1 MLELTKEQMEAIQKA
16 ISKKAEESVQ
26 EFDKELDVVVS
37 KLSTEGWTLPAE
49 LNIYAVKTIANTNK
63 LDDINAFLKWFFTTE
78 DFQKTKDM
86 VNGIKASP
94 IKEGLK
100 NLTDQCW
107 QAFQNKLY
115 AVCATS
121 LLSVIEGILSEFSDD
136 KQDVRMMK
144 VCQKKVDTFPSTGS
158 TIQKHVWISYNN
170 FIRNLYQKSDFSADE
185 PETINRHWLL
195 HGRSDFEIDE
205 MDCIRLFN
213 AVQSLC
219 MIVKV
224 EAKEAFTGCSK
235 LAGLA
240 YITKHLDGDTL
251 SFSNNMVIDLT
262 EKDLVQVMPDAKKI
276 IIPKNVK
283 DIEATAFVNT
293 NIKTLKVSKKNKYLA
308 THKRCLYQK
317 KSGELIY
324 VFGKGS
330 TLTLSK
336 KIKKLS
342 EDVVVTKAKLK
353 KLIISHKVKRYNNWK
368 KPFVKN
374 NKKIKIYYRG
384 KRVK

>member
-1 MLELTKEQMEAIQKA
+1 MKMKKILASMFLLFFALCLKANVSNAAEISAMERLDYWDVSKEYTITNQDATYHAYLSKDKKESWIFKADVAKDKKNIRVVIPDKVENAPVVIVGSTSGYEEILAKQNLGSVGIQGPDGSYHLDAEVTLWGDMLEPWHYAGPY
-16 ISKKAEESVQ
+16 KKNIKSITMPDTVTYLGAAAFAYTTSLETIHLPNQ
-26 EFDKELDVVVS
+26 LVS
-37 KLSTEGWTLPAE
+37 LQNYT
-49 LNIYAVKTIANTNK
+49 
-63 LDDINAFLKWFFTTE
+63 FL
-78 DFQKTKDM
+78 
-86 VNGIKASP
+86 GC
-94 IKEGLK
+94 K
-100 NLTDQCW
+100 NLKKID
-107 QAFQNKLY
+107 
-115 AVCATS
+115 TS
-121 LLSVIEGILSEFSDD
+121 A
-136 KQDVRMMK
+136 K
-144 VCQKKVDTFPSTGS
+144 
-158 TIQKHVWISYNN
+158 
-170 FIRNLYQKSDFSADE
+170 
-185 PETINRHWLL
+185 
-195 HGRSDFEIDE
+195 
-205 MDCIRLFN
+205 
-213 AVQSLC
+213 
-219 MIVKV
+219 VKV
-224 EAKEAFTGCSK
+224 EAKEVFADCDK
-235 LAGLA
+235 LAGLT
-240 YITKHLDGDTL
+240 YITKHLQGDTL

-342 EDVVVTKAKLK
+342 EDVVVTKTKLK

>member
-1 MLELTKEQMEAIQKA
+1 MINGRVNESKESDFMKMKKILVSMFLLFLVLCLKSNVSNAAETDALNRWDLTKEYTVEQNSIRYHAYLSKDKKESWIFTADLLDKKKMLDIIIPQKIENAPVVIVGSTSGYEEILAKQNLGSVGIQGPDGSYHLDA
-16 ISKKAEESVQ
+16 EVTLWGDMLEPWHYAGPYKKNIKSITMPDTVTYLGAAAFAYTTSLE
-26 EFDKELDVVVS
+26 
-37 KLSTEGWTLPAE
+37 TIHLPNQLAS
-49 LNIYAVKTIANTNK
+49 LQNYT
-63 LDDINAFLKWFFTTE
+63 FL
-78 DFQKTKDM
+78 
-86 VNGIKASP
+86 GC
-94 IKEGLK
+94 K
-100 NLTDQCW
+100 NLKKID
-107 QAFQNKLY
+107 
-115 AVCATS
+115 TS
-121 LLSVIEGILSEFSDD
+121 A
-136 KQDVRMMK
+136 K
-144 VCQKKVDTFPSTGS
+144 
-158 TIQKHVWISYNN
+158 
-170 FIRNLYQKSDFSADE
+170 
-185 PETINRHWLL
+185 
-195 HGRSDFEIDE
+195 
-205 MDCIRLFN
+205 
-213 AVQSLC
+213 
-219 MIVKV
+219 VKV
-224 EAKEAFTGCSK
+224 EAKEVFADCDK
-235 LAGLA
+235 LAGLT
-240 YITKHLDGDTL
+240 YITKHLQGDTL